1 MPLYPNV
8 CRGILLKLPNPLFEL
23 STQSIQSINL
33 DEQTQSVV
41 IKCRRDRR
49 YKTVDPITGNACTV
63 DHYVQRRIRD
73 LPISGYPCC
82 IDIELAQVR
91 TSDSVRRLEH
101 CDFVS
106 KGGRYTHRFC
116 QMISGLCRHTTIQ
129 AISRHLG
136 IRWETVKNIDKHVL
150 SQSLPSQDVST
161 LTHLK
166 YIGVDEVAR
175 AKGHDYMTVVYN
187 MESGQLIWV
196 EHGRTTQVL
205 MAFLEGLS
213 KRTALGI
220 QAVAMDMGKAYQK
233 AVRACLPNADIV
245 FDRFHVMQN
254 YSKALRRQRMH
265 EFRKAKTRHEKGLIK
280 GSLFLLL
287 MNAGKLDEKQSNKLD
302 DLLEVNKNLCTMYM
316 MKEQLQAL
324 WSATSYKEMSDRLET
339 WCQLAKRSKLI
350 VLHDF
355 ADSLQA
361 HKEGICNYAKYGLT
375 SARIE
380 AGNVSIG
387 LLRKRARGIRDT
399 EYFKLKIR
407 QISVKETH
415 SMFYPKIKLT

>member
-1 MPLYPNV
+1 
-8 CRGILLKLPNPLFEL
+8 
-23 STQSIQSINL
+23 
-33 DEQTQSVV
+33 
-41 IKCRRDRR
+41 
-49 YKTVDPITGNACTV
+49 
-63 DHYVQRRIRD
+63 
-73 LPISGYPCC
+73 
-82 IDIELAQVR
+82 
-91 TSDSVRRLEH
+91 
-101 CDFVS
+101 
-106 KGGRYTHRFC
+106 
-116 QMISGLCRHTTIQ
+116 MISGLCRHATIE

-136 IRWETVKNIDKHVL
+136 IRWETVKNIDKQVL
-150 SQSLPSQDVST
+150 AQSLPAQDVSKIS
-161 LTHLK
+161 HLK

-196 EHGRTTQVL
+196 EHGRTAQVL
-205 MAFLEGLS
+205 MTFLEGLS
-213 KRTALGI
+213 RDTALGI

-233 AVRACLPNADIV
+233 AVRECLPNADIV

-254 YSKALRRQRMH
+254 YSKAIRRQRMH
-265 EFRKAKTRHEKGLIK
+265 EFRKADTRDEKGLIK

-287 MNAGKLDEKQSNKLD
+287 MNADKLD
-302 DLLEVNKNLCTMYM
+302 DKQSDKLDALLEVNKNLCTMYM

-324 WSATSYKEMSDRLET
+324 WSATSYQEMSNQLVNWCELAERSRLF
-339 WCQLAKRSKLI
+339 

-355 ADSLQA
+355 AASLRE
-361 HKEGICNYAKYGLT
+361 HREGICNYAKYRLT

-387 LLRKRARGIRDT
+387 MLRKRARGIRDT

-415 SMFYPKIKLT
+415 SIFYPKIKLI